1 LTALNGPPNAVNL
14 REKDVNYKEENRA
27 GNGRGD
33 KKKNLRILTML
44 KEMIADKEFQSSY
57 KQQAKDFMRQ
67 RVLTFPKVVIGLI
80 NLMNRSLA
88 VELAKLLHVLDGLS
102 ASFCS
107 KQAFS
112 KQRQKLKPEAFV
124 ALNSALLEQF
134 YADTT
139 GVKTF
144 GDFLL
149 LAIDGSTLQL
159 PQSKDLIQEY
169 GQAANQ
175 QSSMPMARCSLLYDI
190 LNKLSLE
197 AILAPY
203 RSDERSL
210 AWQHL
215 EFLAKHPPG
224 NGRPLLLLFDRG
236 YPSIALIARLQ
247 AQGIYFVMRVKE
259 KTFMQEVADFAA
271 SGKQQQV
278 LDLDVSTSKR
288 KNNKQLQE
296 ALKQLDEAALKVRV
310 LAIELPTKEKEYLLS
325 NLLDEQ
331 SYDRDFFSLVYQ
343 MRWGIETQYGFEKTL
358 LEIENFSSKNVTGI
372 QQDFHASILCS
383 NILALLNADAGQQM
397 EKQAE
402 QRAQQG
408 KVNKQVYGV
417 NRAVSLGLMKDE
429 IAAMLFGSQP
439 LEQTYELLLAKIIRN
454 KSCSKPGRH
463 YSRIR
468 KRPRKPKINRRRPT

>member
-1 LTALNGPPNAVNL
+1 L
-14 REKDVNYKEENRA
+14 
-27 GNGRGD
+27 
-33 KKKNLRILTML
+33 
-44 KEMIADKEFQSSY
+44 IADKEFQSRY
-57 KQQAKDFMRQ
+57 KQQAKDFVRQ

-88 VELAKLLHVLDGLS
+88 VELAKLLNVLDGLS
-102 ASFCS
+102 GSFCS

-124 ALNSALLEQF
+124 ALNESLTQQF

-144 GDFLL
+144 RDFLL

-159 PQSKDLIQEY
+159 PESKELIREY

-197 AILAPY
+197 AILASY
-203 RSDERSL
+203 CSDERSL

-215 EFLAKHPPG
+215 DFLAK
-224 NGRPLLLLFDRG
+224 NAAIAQRPVLLLFDRG
-236 YPSIALIARLQ
+236 YPSIALIAWLQ
-247 AQGIYFVMRVKE
+247 LQHIFFVMRVKE
-259 KTFMQEVADFAA
+259 KNFLQEVADFAA
-271 SGKQQQV
+271 GGEAQQV
-278 LDLDVSTSKR
+278 LTLDVSKTKR
-288 KNNKQLQE
+288 KNNERLQQ
-296 ALKQLDEAALKVRV
+296 ALQQLDDAELKVRA
-310 LAIELPTKEKEYLLS
+310 LAVELPTKEKEYLLT
-325 NLLDEQ
+325 NLFDEQ
-331 SYDRDFFSLVYQ
+331 SYDRAFFSEVYQ
-343 MRWGIETQYGFEKTL
+343 MRWGIETQYGFDKTL
-358 LEIENFSSKNVTGI
+358 LEIENFSSKKVTGI

-383 NILALLNADAGQQM
+383 NILALLNADAGQQL
-397 EKQAE
+397 ERQAE

-408 KVNKQVYGV
+408 KVNKQVYQV

-439 LEQTYELLLAKIIRN
+439 LEETYDRLLTKIVRN
-454 KSCSKPGRH
+454 KSLSKPDRH
-463 YSRIR
+463 YSRMR

>member
-1 LTALNGPPNAVNL
+1 
-14 REKDVNYKEENRA
+14 
-27 GNGRGD
+27 
-33 KKKNLRILTML
+33 ML
-44 KEMIADKEFQSSY
+44 KEMIANKEFQASY
-57 KQQAKDFMRQ
+57 KQQSKDFVRQ
-67 RVLTFPKVVIGLI
+67 RVLTFPKVVVGLI

-88 VELAKLLHVLDGLS
+88 VELAKLLQVLDGLS

-112 KQRQKLKPEAFV
+112 KQRQKLKPAAFV
-124 ALNSALLEQF
+124 ALNNALLEQF

-144 GDFLL
+144 GNFLL

-159 PQSKDLIQEY
+159 PESKDLIREY
-169 GQAANQ
+169 GRAANQ
-175 QSSMPMARCSLLYDI
+175 ESSMPMARCSLLYDI

-203 RSDERSL
+203 CSDERSL

-215 EFLAKHPPG
+215 EFLVKHPSG

-236 YPSIALIARLQ
+236 YPSIALIAYLQ
-247 AQGIYFVMRVKE
+247 VQGIFFVIRVKE
-259 KTFMQEVADFAA
+259 KNFMQEVADFAA

-278 LDLDVSTSKR
+278 LDLDLGTSKR
-288 KNNKQLQE
+288 KNNQQLQE
-296 ALKQLDEAALKVRV
+296 ALKQLDKATLKVRA

-331 SYDRDFFSLVYQ
+331 SYDRDFFSVVYQ
-343 MRWGIETQYGFEKTL
+343 MRWGIETQYGFDKTL
-358 LEIENFSSKNVTGI
+358 LEIENFSAKTVTGVE
-372 QQDFHASILCS
+372 QDFHASVLCS
-383 NILALLNADAGQQM
+383 NILALVNADAGEQL
-397 EKQAE
+397 EKQA
-402 QRAQQG
+402 QLRAQQG
-408 KVNKQVYGV
+408 KVSKQVYQV

-439 LEQTYELLLAKIIRN
+439 LEETYERLLAKIIRN
-454 KSCSKPGRH
+454 KSCSKPDRH
-463 YSRIR
+463 YSRKR